1 MKKKPAKKNPT
12 IFGNGVGRDVL
23 TYEMIAQ
30 IGIAAPKK
38 LLQLG
43 KSGALDA
50 GSVARIAHWSH
61 FMQRAID
68 ALPDPDMAIQDA
80 FSEDELQKIWRETAD
95 PGAEMGK
102 CPLLH

>member
-1 MKKKPAKKNPT
+1 MKKKEKPT
-12 IFGNGVGRDVL
+12 SIFGKGGGRDVL

-30 IGIAAPKK
+30 IGVMAPKK

-43 KSGALDA
+43 KSGRLDT
-50 GSVARIAHWSH
+50 GSVARIAHWRR

-68 ALPDPDMAIQDA
+68 ALPGHNTMIQNA
-80 FSEDELQKIWRETAD
+80 FSDDELQKLWQKTAD
-95 PGAEMGK
+95 KGTQVGK